1 MIQRPQPLRSFLSWC
16 LHAYAILATF
26 YTLWNLGLPLLRY
39 RSLARNHLAGSPP
52 RIILPSK
59 MTPQQAEEFL
69 WSNFSLSAHC
79 PLDAWDPILS
89 RAFPRLMHPS
99 RIIPYYYR
107 AAGNFENDDITV
119 TTLISSDRFSVFQNL
134 VQRYKGPIS
143 VTIHVSLLSLDILV
157 DLHTIYTS
165 SPDFSTYVDLHLV
178 LSPFEM
184 SEGSRQF
191 NAWRN
196 LARLYA
202 RTDFVMMLDVDF
214 VPSTDF
220 RSFIRYNLKQH
231 LLGSGVDNAHLLM
244 ERFVQGSVALVV
256 PAFEY
261 ARQGDGMN
269 PDTFPRDKTELLDLV
284 HSDPPKVTPFHVA
297 WARGHQSTNYTKYYS
312 IPPGSGQVYQVLK
325 HDNAYEPYAIFSNK
339 AAWCDERFIGYGAN
353 KAACLFGMTV
363 AGMEFYVLADHF
375 LIHRSHLYAEKAR
388 ATERGYNRKLY
399 LDFQEEVCV
408 RSIHKVLREGE
419 PDTAGPPS
427 IRNQC
432 MHQKIAERM
441 TQMIQEYS
449 QGISPTTRSARLPPL
464 KEMV

>member
-1 MIQRPQPLRSFLSWC
+1 
-16 LHAYAILATF
+16 
-26 YTLWNLGLPLLRY
+26 
-39 RSLARNHLAGSPP
+39 
-52 RIILPSK
+52 

-79 PLDAWDPILS
+79 PLDTWDPILS

-134 VQRYKGPIS
+134 VQRYKGMLASATCFVIRTDARLGPIS

-165 SPDFSTYVDLHLV
+165 SPDFSTYVDVHLV

-231 LLGSGVDNAHLLM
+231 LLGSGVDKTHMLM
-244 ERFVQGSVALVV
+244 ERFVQGSLAFVV

-269 PDTFPRDKTELLDLV
+269 TDTFPRDKTV
-284 HSDPPKVTPFHVA
+284 
-297 WARGHQSTNYTKYYS
+297 
-312 IPPGSGQVYQVLK
+312 
-325 HDNAYEPYAIFSNK
+325 
-339 AAWCDERFIGYGAN
+339 GY
-353 KAACLFGMTV
+353 LMFV
-363 AGMEFYVLADHF
+363 ADHP
-375 LIHRSHLYAEKAR
+375 
-388 ATERGYNRKLY
+388 Y
-399 LDFQEEVCV
+399 LTNV
-408 RSIHKVLREGE
+408 
-419 PDTAGPPS
+419 
-427 IRNQC
+427 
-432 MHQKIAERM
+432 
-441 TQMIQEYS
+441 
-449 QGISPTTRSARLPPL
+449 
-464 KEMV
+464 